1 MWETLSCPQLLWNR
15 LQDPEKYKGAAGYK
29 EAFLE
34 GVMEYN
40 DYGYAKMNSKY
51 QVEEKEALE
60 LFGFKVS
67 CH

>member
-1 MWETLSCPQLLWNR
+1 
-15 LQDPEKYKGAAGYK
+15 LQDPEKYKEAAGYK